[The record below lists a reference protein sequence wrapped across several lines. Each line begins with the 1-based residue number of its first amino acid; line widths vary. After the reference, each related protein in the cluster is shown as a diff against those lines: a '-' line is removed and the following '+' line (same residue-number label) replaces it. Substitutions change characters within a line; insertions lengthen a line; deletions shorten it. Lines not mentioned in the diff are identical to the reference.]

1 MASSDNSAKG
11 RVTGSAGRF
20 GCRYGRFVRKRV
32 AAMEKISRAAH
43 RCPKCD
49 NISVRRAGTG
59 IWECR
64 KCGYK
69 FAGGA
74 YQPETPALRVA
85 LRAIDRTNSAVA
97 IETEAA
103 AQRKSQ

>member
-1 MASSDNSAKG
+1 
-11 RVTGSAGRF
+11 
-20 GCRYGRFVRKRV
+20 
-32 AAMEKISRAAH
+32 MEKISRATH